1 MSDIVLFGQDVSKAA
16 IANNLKIDTI
26 DDLQRLGEILSRS
39 GFFEDCKQAAQ
50 AVVKI
55 LAGAELGFPAFS
67 SMCGI
72 FIIKGKP
79 AIGAN
84 LMAAAVKRSSRYDY
98 RVLELSDR
106 ICKIA
111 FFDGGQEI
119 GISEFSAADAQ
130 KAGTQNMGKFA
141 RNMLF
146 ARAMSNGCRWFTPD
160 IFLGAAVY
168 TPEELGATVDEDGN
182 VIEISS
188 SPPPE
193 LLPSIQLP
201 SNQKEIWRNWHSISD
216 ALKWASECLPNMSV
230 EEIQAQFETLDAPP
244 GRKAPAWI
252 TKVNELKQ
260 VYMTSGEQSA
270 AQPSA

>member
-1 MSDIVLFGQDVSKAA
+1 MSNIVPLDKDIYNSQV
-16 IANNLKIDTI
+16 ANNIKINTI
-26 DDLQRLGEILSRS
+26 DDLQRLGEILSKS

-84 LMAAAVKRSSRYDY
+84 LMAAAVKRSTRYDY

-111 FFDGGQEI
+111 FFDGEREI

-130 KAGTQNMGKFA
+130 KAGTQNMGKFP

-182 VIEISS
+182 VIEISPS
-188 SPPPE
+188 SPTPAQ
-193 LLPSIQLP
+193 LPSIQ
-201 SNQKEIWRNWHSISD
+201 QDVWRQWRSPSD
-216 ALKWASECLPNMSV
+216 AIEWARDRLPHMSLD
-230 EEIQAQFETLDAPP
+230 EIQAHFDALETTN
-244 GRKAPAWI
+244 GKKAPAWI
-252 TKVNELKQ
+252 AKVNELKQ
-260 VYMTSGEQSA
+260 IYTTSDERSVA
-270 AQPSA
+270 HPPA

>member
-1 MSDIVLFGQDVSKAA
+1 MKVASTVRMGGRRQ
-16 IANNLKIDTI
+16 
-26 DDLQRLGEILSRS
+26 QCILSTLP
-39 GFFEDCKQAAQ
+39 KQAAQ

-84 LMAAAVKRSSRYDY
+84 LMAAAVKRSTRYDY

-111 FFDGGQEI
+111 FFDGGREI
-119 GISEFSAADAQ
+119 GRSEFSASDAQ

-146 ARAMSNGCRWFTPD
+146 ARAMSNGCRWFVPD

-168 TPEELGATVDEDGN
+168 TPEELGATVDEEGN
-182 VIEISS
+182 VIEISP
-188 SPPPE
+188 SPAPD
-193 LLPSIQLP
+193 LLLRGEQVEVPSTSARLP
-201 SNQKEIWRNWHSISD
+201 TQTEIWRQWRSPID
-216 ALKWASECLPNMSV
+216 AIEWAKNCLPHMSV
-230 EEIQAQFETLDAPP
+230 EEIQAQFEALEATK
-244 GRKAPAWI
+244 GKKALAWI
-252 TKVNELKQ
+252 AKVNELKQ
-260 VYMTSGEQSA
+260 V
-270 AQPSA
+270 